1 MKGEQII
8 INAHAHSV
16 NYTQCVALSADGRLY
31 GGEVAT
37 TLLLLHAIDGTHTA
51 RIYECG
57 GEKCMNYLVGIT
69 PIKRQPQVMNESGE
83 GEQEEANEH
92 QTIIRVHTRVC
103 PTTASQLLS
112 MALICHHTTNNWI
125 SRRCRRPLTQAQL
138 AWHFKSK
145 SVTVTL
151 NGGWW
156 LGEGKSINCHFGE
169 ELGQSLFRGSWKSFE
184 ETVEC

>member
-16 NYTQCVALSADGRLY
+16 NYTQCVASSADGRLY

-37 TLLLLHAIDGTHTA
+37 RLLLLHAIDGTHTA

-69 PIKRQPQVMNESGE
+69 PIKRQPRVMNESGE

-112 MALICHHTTNNWI
+112 MALICHHTTNN
-125 SRRCRRPLTQAQL
+125 
-138 AWHFKSK
+138 
-145 SVTVTL
+145 
-151 NGGWW
+151 
-156 LGEGKSINCHFGE
+156 
-169 ELGQSLFRGSWKSFE
+169 
-184 ETVEC
+184 

>member
-57 GEKCMNYLVGIT
+57 GEKCMNYSD
-69 PIKRQPQVMNESGE
+69 KE
-83 GEQEEANEH
+83 
-92 QTIIRVHTRVC
+92 
-103 PTTASQLLS
+103 TAPSYERE
-112 MALICHHTTNNWI
+112 W
-125 SRRCRRPLTQAQL
+125 RRGA
-138 AWHFKSK
+138 
-145 SVTVTL
+145 
-151 NGGWW
+151 GG
-156 LGEGKSINCHFGE
+156 
-169 ELGQSLFRGSWKSFE
+169 GQ
-184 ETVEC
+184 